1 LNFFNNIFR
10 PPPQRYTTLLT
21 ITSPNGFHLRP
32 IASFVNRA
40 KLYSEEIT
48 LSTKN
53 SSADAKSINSILALT
68 LQYNDKVEL
77 CVVGDEPKD
86 TLYEL
91 VELFET
97 IMDREPKTAPTLKL
111 PIDDE
116 VIPKDT
122 TPYPTASL
130 RGHSISD
137 GIAIAPLYSAKVD
150 IEEIDTNL
158 SFQEALHNSIK
169 ELDNLYTQ
177 HRDSPNSS
185 IYLTHKSLLE
195 DNQIA
200 DIESIDE
207 FNLYIKEHIQSLKAT
222 SFDARRSDY
231 LDIQKR
237 ILSQLGQSTTL
248 ILPDT
253 PSILFADDLLPS
265 DISTL
270 VDSSIVGV
278 VLKKSSLLSHSA
290 ILLKSFGIPSVVIRD
305 NLRESDKSILDASL
319 GLVIV
324 EPTDE
329 DIDIAND
336 RVIADGEIAN
346 IAYQKRFESAT
357 TRDNKKINI
366 VANIT
371 DLKSAKDAKEQG
383 AEGIGLLRSEFIFQ
397 EREPTVEEQTK
408 VYKDIFRLF
417 DSVTIRTLDVGG
429 DKKLPYINIA
439 SEDNPFLGIRGVRL
453 FESHPELIE
462 RHLKAI
468 LKASRGRPLNIM
480 FPMVSTP
487 KEFTNAKT
495 TTIKIAQKY
504 KLSVE
509 RIKFG
514 IMIEVPSVIFLME
527 EFNTLVDFYS
537 IGTNDLT
544 QYLFAIERT
553 HSTLHINPL
562 SDVIFDVL
570 EMIYKRADKPISICG
585 EIASIPQAS
594 KRLIEIG
601 FSSLSITPSKIP
613 LIKETIRNI

>member
-1 LNFFNNIFR
+1 MNFFNNIFKT
-10 PPPQRYTTLLT
+10 PPQRYTTLLT

-32 IASFVNRA
+32 IASFVDSA

-48 LSTKN
+48 LSIKDR
-53 SSADAKSINSILALT
+53 SADAKSINSILALT
-68 LQYNDKVEL
+68 LQHNDRVEL

-91 VELFET
+91 VELFEEIMEKESRSRPT
-97 IMDREPKTAPTLKL
+97 IEL

-116 VIPKDT
+116 VTPKDT
-122 TPYPTASL
+122 IPYPTQSL
-130 RGHSISD
+130 RGHTISE
-137 GIAIAPLYSAKVD
+137 GISIAPLYRAKVK
-150 IEEIDTNL
+150 IEEIDTAL
-158 SFQEALHNSIK
+158 SFKEALHSSIR
-169 ELDNLYTQ
+169 ELDELYTQ
-177 HRDSPNSS
+177 HQKSPHSS
-185 IYLTHKSLLE
+185 IYLAHKSLLE
-195 DNQIA
+195 DSQIA
-200 DIESIDE
+200 NIESLDE
-207 FNLYIKEHIQSLKAT
+207 FNLYIKEHIQSLKAS
-222 SFDARRSDY
+222 SFDARRADY

-237 ILSQLGQSTTL
+237 ILSQLGQQSSL

-278 VLKKSSLLSHSA
+278 ILKKSSLLSHSA
-290 ILLKSFGIPSVVIRD
+290 ILLKSFGIPSIV
-305 NLRESDKSILDASL
+305 LRERLEESKRSILDASL
-319 GLVIV
+319 GVLIV

-336 RVIADGEIAN
+336 RVIADREIAN
-346 IAYQKRFESAT
+346 IAYEKRFESAT
-357 TRDNKKINI
+357 TRDNRDIKI

-371 DLKSAKDAKEQG
+371 DLKSAKDAKGQG

-397 EREPTVEEQTK
+397 SKEPTVEEQTK
-408 VYKDIFRLF
+408 VYKDIFKLF

-429 DKKLPYINIA
+429 DKKLPYIDIA

-453 FESHPELIE
+453 FDSHPELIE

-468 LKASRGRPLNIM
+468 LKASRGKALNIM

-487 KEFTNAKT
+487 REFKNAKA

-504 KLSVE
+504 KLSVDN
-509 RIKFG
+509 IKFG
-514 IMIEVPSVIFLME
+514 IMIEVPSVIFMME

-553 HSTLHINPL
+553 HPTLHINPL
-562 SDVIFDVL
+562 SDIIFDVL
-570 EMIYKRADKPISICG
+570 EMIYQRSEKPISICG

-594 KRLIEIG
+594 QRLIDIG

-613 LIKETIRNI
+613 IIKETIRNI